1 MFVRICLLSVLLMGA
16 LAAPAA
22 SEDRETTKWSQ
33 VGGWHIRVDLAK
45 DSCYA
50 QQGYED
56 GTWLRI
62 GFNMKNRAV
71 YFALGNDNWRS
82 LEAGKVYPA
91 KFVFDDQKIYDSQL
105 AAFAWGDRVVLGHT
119 NVGAEFVGD
128 FMEKAGLRIYYRG
141 PQMVH
146 LSLRDSHDALHQLID
161 CQKAMMEAGGS
172 SKPGVR
178 PAGDPFAQ

>member
-22 SEDRETTKWSQ
+22 SEDRGTTKWSQ
-33 VGGWHIRVDLAK
+33 VGGWHIRVDLGK

-82 LEAGKVYPA
+82 LEAGKMYPV

-105 AAFAWGDRVVLGHT
+105 AAFALGRPSRARPHRCRRRVRRRHHG
-119 NVGAEFVGD
+119 
-128 FMEKAGLRIYYRG
+128 K
-141 PQMVH
+141 
-146 LSLRDSHDALHQLID
+146 S
-161 CQKAMMEAGGS
+161 
-172 SKPGVR
+172 R
-178 PAGDPFAQ
+178 PAHLLRRPANGPSLAWRQP